1 MSLDHTHS
9 IYRTLCFCNMKK
21 SNNRREEKRW
31 ERKKKKMRSNKDCNR
46 LNNCSPKRHLH
57 PNTWE
62 FWILYMKKKKKEKT
76 VQIWLRIS
84 KWGDCPGLSRWA
96 LSTITSN
103 LQEGQRFDTDRREG
117 NLTTEAEIGMTQP
130 QTT

>member
-1 MSLDHTHS
+1 MKAADEMKFVNQV
-9 IYRTLCFCNMKK
+9 TL
-21 SNNRREEKRW
+21 R
-31 ERKKKKMRSNKDCNR
+31 
-46 LNNCSPKRHLH
+46 
-57 PNTWE
+57 
-62 FWILYMKKKKKEKT
+62 
-76 VQIWLRIS
+76 
-84 KWGDCPGLSRWA
+84 WGDCPGLSRWA